1 MQVIPFGWLILL
13 ILANPFLT
21 LTPIVLAGITS
32 SRLNDSLA
40 TSQIAAVILILRL
53 FFLGDN

>member
-1 MQVIPFGWLILL
+1 MQVIPFGCLILL

-32 SRLNDSLA
+32 SRLNDSRA
-40 TSQIAAVILILRL
+40 ASQIAVVILILLL
-53 FFLGDN
+53 FFLG